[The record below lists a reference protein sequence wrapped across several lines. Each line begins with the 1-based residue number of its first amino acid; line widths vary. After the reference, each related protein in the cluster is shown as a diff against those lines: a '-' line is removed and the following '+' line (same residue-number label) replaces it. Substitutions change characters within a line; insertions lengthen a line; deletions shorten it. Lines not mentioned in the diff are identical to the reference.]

1 MKRHPF
7 ALAFAPKRMAEPDS
21 HVRRA
26 PMMPKKKITPAPVPA
41 PLRADS
47 KPVRWTNETPRFADD
62 LLVGAIGHLLRHE
75 EDGQSVEDHDTSE
88 SVISCVLALCE
99 FFEGQVTPDPSDEIQ
114 FAAGRI
120 LRLLEVS
127 AARGQSVHDLMLAT
141 EIESDEVL
149 EAVRYL
155 QNSGVK
161 IRSEI
166 SYESRYLELVFLLDM
181 HQWRSVR

>member
-1 MKRHPF
+1 MKQHPF
-7 ALAFAPKRMAEPDS
+7 ALAFSERRMSEPNFN
-21 HVRRA
+21 VRRA
-26 PMMPKKKITPAPVPA
+26 PTQPKRKPTPLPA
-41 PLRADS
+41 S
-47 KPVRWTNETPRFADD
+47 TKPVRWEAGKPQFADD
-62 LLVGAIGHLLRHE
+62 LLVGAISHLLRHE
-75 EDGQSVEDHDTSE
+75 HDGQSIEEHDVSE
-88 SVISCVLALCE
+88 SVLDCVLALCE
-99 FFEGQVTPDPSDEIQ
+99 FFEERITPEPSEEIQ
-114 FAAGRI
+114 FKAGQI

-127 AARGQSVHDLMLAT
+127 AERGQSVHDLILAT
-141 EIESDEVL
+141 ELDPGEVL